1 MAWGDPDVEE
11 VEPSLLEIEQL
22 RQSQVQFEDY
32 KSIYRPSEVQYV
44 TDAMNK
50 DYSGYASTRASA
62 ESAQTA
68 GAAREKMGPAV
79 VSSGSGLG
87 NLTDINA
94 AQGAGTAAG
103 VGQAL
108 AAGQTGIIDRQLNA
122 LESGLGLASNI
133 STTTSQAANSAA
145 SRARTVAEQEL
156 SLSMDE
162 KAGQTQLVTDVSS
175 SYLKGMQSTGSAN
188 PFEWKGI
195 WDEKALGV
203 R

>member
-1 MAWGDPDVEE
+1 MAWGDPEVEE
-11 VEPSLLEIEQL
+11 VVPTMLEQEQL

-44 TDAMNK
+44 TDAMNQ

-62 ESAQTA
+62 ESAQ
-68 GAAREKMGPAV
+68 AASSARQKMGPAV
-79 VSSGSGLG
+79 VSSGAGLG
-87 NLTDINA
+87 NLTDISA

-108 AAGQTGIIDRQLNA
+108 AEGQTGIIDRQLNA
-122 LESGLGLASNI
+122 LEAGLGLASNI

-145 SRARTVAEQEL
+145 SRARTVAEHEL

-162 KAGQTQLVTDVSS
+162 KAGQSKLVTDVAS
-175 SYLKGMQSTGSAN
+175 SYMSGMQNTGSAN

-195 WDEKALGV
+195 WDERALGV